1 MENLSI
7 GIWSI
12 MNKSLLPN
20 LNNCSVAVIG
30 LGYVGLPLAL
40 KISENNN
47 CLLTNSQIRRKVI
60 GYDFDLNRIRQLEK
74 GIDRNKVFKKEDLK
88 NNTSLKYTNDI
99 NLLKDVD
106 VFIVTVPT
114 PINNENEPDLYF
126 IKSASETV
134 GKSINFQNTKNDNQ
148 IIIYESTVYPGLTE
162 DICVPILEKYSDK
175 KFNKLD
181 YKRTFYCGYSPER
194 INPGDGK
201 NTLESIVKVTSGSN
215 EIIANWVDS
224 FYGSFI
230 KAGTFKAKSIKVA
243 EAAKVIENTQRD
255 INIALVNELSILFN
269 KLNINTNDVL
279 NAAGTKWNF
288 HKYKPGLVGGHCIG
302 VDPYYLAYK
311 ANEIGFNTKLISA
324 GRNINDFMHEYL
336 FKQILLKI
344 GYRKKIFEKESVLIL
359 GVTYKENSAD
369 MRHSQIINLLENL
382 ENNNMEITVVDP
394 LVDPEL
400 FFSITGIN
408 VHKYIP
414 NKKKYSIII
423 FALAH
428 NEFENIKK
436 NKIEKLSYQETIVFD
451 LTNKLNGENIFHL

>member
-1 MENLSI
+1 MHKI
-7 GIWSI
+7 
-12 MNKSLLPN
+12 LLPN

-40 KISENNN
+40 KIAENNN
-47 CLLTNSQIRRKVI
+47 CLLTNSKIRRKVT
-60 GYDFDLNRIRQLEK
+60 GYDFDLNRVKQLEK
-74 GIDRNKVFKKEDLK
+74 GIDRNKVFSKEDLK
-88 NNTSLKYTNDI
+88 NNPSLKYTNDI
-99 NLLKDVD
+99 NLLKDID

-114 PINNENEPDLYF
+114 PINKDNEPELYF
-126 IKSASETV
+126 IKSASETI
-134 GKSINFQNTKNDNQ
+134 GKSINLQNTKNDNQ

-162 DICVPILEKYSDK
+162 DICIPILEKYSDK

-181 YKRTFYCGYSPER
+181 YKSTFYCGYSPER

-201 NTLESIVKVTSGSN
+201 NTLENIVKVTSGSN
-215 EIIANWVDS
+215 EIVAHWVDS

-269 KLNINTNDVL
+269 KLKINTNEVL
-279 NAAGTKWNF
+279 NAASTKWNF

-311 ANEIGFNTKLISA
+311 ANEIGFNTTLISA
-324 GRNINDFMHEYL
+324 GRNINDCMHEYL

-344 GYRKKIFEKESVLIL
+344 EHRKKSFDKEKVLIL
-359 GVTYKENSAD
+359 GVTYKENSSD

-382 ENNNMEITVVDP
+382 KNNNMEITAVDP
-394 LVDPEL
+394 LVEPEL
-400 FFSITGIN
+400 FFSITGFN
-408 VHKYIP
+408 VHQYIP
-414 NKKKYSIII
+414 NNKKYSIII
-423 FALAH
+423 FALDH
-428 NEFENIKK
+428 NEFGDIKK
-436 NKIEKLSYQETIVFD
+436 NKIDKLSYQETIVFD